1 MKPSKALTIKKHEA
15 QLRVYGGGIKA
26 KRVRVEE
33 SWCDYVFEDNYEL
46 LPLNEVEKYYK
57 TYKHLPDIPPSSE
70 IEMNGLDL
78 GKLVSLQMKKIEEL
92 TIHLVEMQKE
102 INELKNELA
111 K

>member
-33 SWCDYVFEDNYEL
+33 SWCDYVFEDNYQL

-57 TYKHLPDIPPSSE
+57 THKHLPDIPTSSE
-70 IEMNGLDL
+70 IEINGLDL
-78 GKLVSLQMKKIEEL
+78 GKLVALQMKKIEEL
-92 TIHLVEMQKE
+92 TIHMVEMQKE
-102 INELKNELA
+102 IERLKSVS